1 MIAIEEKRMKIQYDI
16 NDYIA
21 YYNFN
26 LQEEQNLT
34 AKKLNN
40 QVFKELNWVNIVIE
54 CQYRGMVHFY
64 LIALVKQ

>member
-34 AKKLNN
+34 AKKQKQMKLNN
-40 QVFKELNWVNIVIE
+40 QVFKELN
-54 CQYRGMVHFY
+54 
-64 LIALVKQ
+64 

>member
-54 CQYRGMVHFY
+54 CQYRGIVHFY